1 MKKKEKSKYRL
12 VNIIIEINR
21 VTVRDTNLPPFINEF
36 FEEFTG
42 CVIASLIDF
51 FSNYNQIK
59 LNEKSRDLTT
69 FHTLIG
75 LLRMI
80 ILP

>member
-1 MKKKEKSKYRL
+1 VKKKEKSKYRL